1 MTELEFDVG
10 RAVPFHVARDPVN
23 LPVIRRWCDAMGDAN
38 PVHTDEELAARSTFG
53 RIVAPLAMLD
63 VWTLPGLVYE
73 RDTSDVQGAAFET
86 LDRAGFTSAVA
97 VNSELAQERPLVLG
111 DEVGSTVML
120 ESVSAEKSTAI
131 GAGHFVTTCHEFAVD
146 GEPVGRTR
154 FTVFKFRPSGD
165 RRTGSASSSS
175 TTRPG
180 AEGNDGGALPARD
193 GLGTVLAGSL
203 HVADPVPPRTIAV
216 TTTLVVSGA
225 LMTSDY
231 FEAHHD
237 RDAAIRRGS
246 KDVFMNIHT
255 TLGLIEAWLSEWLGP
270 NARWRSM
277 SVQLGTTNYPGDVMT
292 LTGEV
297 ATIDA
302 SNGATTLAVRA
313 TERARHPRARRRRDR
328 AADVVGQVSPR
339 RRGHPRR
346 SRACAAS
353 PCRRRSVGGGR
364 GTRRARA
371 P

>member
-23 LPVIRRWCDAMGDAN
+23 LPVIRRWCDAMGDRN
-38 PVHTDEELAARSTFG
+38 PVHTDKEVAARSRFG

-63 VWTLPGLVYE
+63 VWTNPGFAYE

-111 DEVGSTVML
+111 DELRSTVML

-131 GAGHFVTTCHEFAVD
+131 GAGHFVTTCHDFTAD
-146 GEPVGRTR
+146 GEPVGHKR
-154 FTVFKFRPSGD
+154 FTVFKFRPTGD
-165 RRTGSASSSS
+165 RRTGSASSS
-175 TTRPG
+175 TTDPA
-180 AEGNDGGALPARD
+180 AEGGDGAAAPARD
-193 GLGTVLAGSL
+193 ALGTVLAGSL
-203 HVADPVPPRTIAV
+203 DVADPVPLRAIAL

-246 KDVFMNIHT
+246 QDVFMNIHT

-292 LTGEV
+292 LTGDV

-302 SNGATTLAVRA
+302 ASGATTLAVRA
-313 TERARHPRARRRRDR
+313 TNAL
-328 AADVVGQVSPR
+328 
-339 RRGHPRR
+339 
-346 SRACAAS
+346 
-353 PCRRRSVGGGR
+353 
-364 GTRRARA
+364 GTHAHGA
-371 P
+371 VEIELPTS